1 VSKQPV
7 PAHGKHHLFGI
18 PHPARHR
25 LDPRYPLGCTVR
37 HARFGEGTVLA
48 VEGLGTDCKITVHFV
63 NCGRK
68 TLVEKYAGLE
78 KVS

>member
-1 VSKQPV
+1 M
-7 PAHGKHHLFGI
+7 L